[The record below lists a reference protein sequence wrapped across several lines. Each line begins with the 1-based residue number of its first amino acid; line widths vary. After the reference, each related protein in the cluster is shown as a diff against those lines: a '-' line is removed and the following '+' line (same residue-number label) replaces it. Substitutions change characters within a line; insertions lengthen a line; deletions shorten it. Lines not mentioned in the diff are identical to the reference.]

1 MGKRREGRQAA
12 IQYLFAHDL
21 HGEVSDLERKAFW
34 ELHNAKP
41 KVREYAE
48 DLLNGILVYRDEID
62 ERIMERLENYSFERV
77 GTVDRN
83 ILRVAV
89 YELLHRKEV
98 PVRVV
103 INEAVE
109 IAREL
114 GDTQTR
120 VFVNGILDRIAR
132 EVRPG
137 VEASPTSKAG
147 KEHASQTAV
156 DFDDDDNEEDDDD

>member
-21 HGEVSDLERKAFW
+21 HGEVSEQERHGFW
-34 ELHNAKP
+34 ELHSANA
-41 KVREYAE
+41 KVREHAE
-48 DLLNGILVYRDEID
+48 ALLQGVLQHREEID
-62 ERIMERLENYSFERV
+62 QRISERLENYSFDRV

-89 YELLHRKEV
+89 YELLYVKEI

-109 IAREL
+109 IARGL

-120 VFVNGILDRIAR
+120 IFVNGILDKIAR
-132 EVRPG
+132 VVRPQSDRDADATPKP
-137 VEASPTSKAG
+137 EAESAA
-147 KEHASQTAV
+147 E
-156 DFDDDDNEEDDDD
+156 

>member
-21 HGEVSDLERKAFW
+21 HGEEEVSEQERSGFW
-34 ELHNAKP
+34 ELHSANA
-41 KVREYAE
+41 KVREHAE
-48 DLLNGILVYRDEID
+48 GLLQGVFAHQAEID
-62 ERIMERLENYSFERV
+62 QRISERLENYSFERV

-89 YELLHRKEV
+89 YELLYVKEI

-109 IAREL
+109 IARGL

-120 VFVNGILDRIAR
+120 IFVNGILDKIAKV
-132 EVRPG
+132 VRPQAEREAAPEPE
-137 VEASPTSKAG
+137 VEEHPTT
-147 KEHASQTAV
+147 TA
-156 DFDDDDNEEDDDD
+156 D

>member
-21 HGEVSDLERKAFW
+21 HGEVSEQERSAFW

-48 DLLNGILVYRDEID
+48 DLLSGILTHRDEID
-62 ERIMERLENYSFERV
+62 QRISSRLENYSFDRV
-77 GTVDRN
+77 GMVDRN

-89 YELLHRKEV
+89 YELLHRREV

-120 VFVNGILDRIAR
+120 IFVNGILDRIAR

-137 VEASPTSKAG
+137 VEAPPNPGPNAKSAQGSDA
-147 KEHASQTAV
+147 ELE
-156 DFDDDDNEEDDDD
+156 DEDEDEDD

>member
-12 IQYLFAHDL
+12 IQFLFAHDL
-21 HGEVSDLERKAFW
+21 HGEVSEQERRAFW
-34 ELHNAKP
+34 ELHSAST
-41 KVREYAE
+41 KVRAHAE
-48 DLLNGILVYRDEID
+48 ELLSGIMEHREEID
-62 ERIMERLENYSFERV
+62 RRIMERLENYSFERV

-89 YELLHRKEV
+89 YELLFQKEI

-109 IAREL
+109 IARGL

-120 VFVNGILDRIAR
+120 IFVNGILDKVAR
-132 EVRPG
+132 AVRPQG
-137 VEASPTSKAG
+137 DEVVGKVRVAAPVEPV
-147 KEHASQTAV
+147 V
-156 DFDDDDNEEDDDD
+156 DGDD